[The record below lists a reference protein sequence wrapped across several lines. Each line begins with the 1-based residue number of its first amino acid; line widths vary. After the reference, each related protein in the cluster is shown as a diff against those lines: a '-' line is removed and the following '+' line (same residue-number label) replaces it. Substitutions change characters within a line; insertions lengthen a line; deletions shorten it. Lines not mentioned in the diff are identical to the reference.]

1 MASKKFAVSLQK
13 QNICIIKMKVLSSLL
28 GIVTISFE
36 VLNILFRNLWNQTH
50 YKQQLFII
58 LLGFQV

>member
-36 VLNILFRNLWNQTH
+36 VLNILFRNL
-50 YKQQLFII
+50 
-58 LLGFQV
+58 